1 MTEDETLEP
10 GMQQNILDAIF
21 FLLHLCMAEF
31 SCCLFDHLLYL
42 LCAISYPSYQ
52 IGKNFT
58 KICLLNCD
66 AEGWESWVVA
76 ALCLHICYFMPDQLH
91 PTLQKNML

>member
-66 AEGWESWVVA
+66 AEGVGKLGCGSLVPSHLLFHA
-76 ALCLHICYFMPDQLH
+76 
-91 PTLQKNML
+91 